1 MNGGEG
7 RVPGATSKLTNP
19 VTVYV
24 PLPAP
29 NPVVVQVPPP
39 VTSCGLPGLSRK
51 VPLPVSVIML
61 VHEVAVQADALPPG
75 KVVMGWVRP
84 EMWMM
89 SHRYWWLDEP
99 ALAPAGTSRAAA
111 QVIAAASPTGMSLAA
126 FIACSSLLRSGS
138 AFGERAAAPHNAMP
152 RRGSEFLAQARRR
165 RPGIGASFLAAQ
177 EGQPA
182 PKISARSAGIGAL

>member
-7 RVPGATSKLTNP
+7 RVPGATLKLTNP

-111 QVIAAASPTGMSLAA
+111 QVIAAANPIGMSLAA
-126 FIACSSLLRSGS
+126 FIACSSLLRSSS
-138 AFGERAAAPHNAMP
+138 AFGERAAAPHNATLTVKGRSCLAP
-152 RRGSEFLAQARRR
+152 RPVTVAI
-165 RPGIGASFLAAQ
+165 P
-177 EGQPA
+177 PNT
-182 PKISARSAGIGAL
+182 P

>member
-24 PLPAP
+24 P
-29 NPVVVQVPPP
+29 PP
-39 VTSCGLPGLSRK
+39 VTSCGLPGLARK
-51 VPLPVSVIML
+51 VPLPVIVIML
-61 VHEVAVQADALPPG
+61 AHEEAAQADAWPPG

-89 SHRYWWLDEP
+89 SHRYCWLDEP

-111 QVIAAASPTGMSLAA
+111 QVIAAASPIGMSLAA

-138 AFGERAAAPHNAMP
+138 AFGERAAAAQ
-152 RRGSEFLAQARRR
+152 RDAREVQSESLAQARRR
-165 RPGIGASFLAAQ
+165 RPGIDASFLAAL
-177 EGQPA
+177 EGQP
-182 PKISARSAGIGAL
+182 RL